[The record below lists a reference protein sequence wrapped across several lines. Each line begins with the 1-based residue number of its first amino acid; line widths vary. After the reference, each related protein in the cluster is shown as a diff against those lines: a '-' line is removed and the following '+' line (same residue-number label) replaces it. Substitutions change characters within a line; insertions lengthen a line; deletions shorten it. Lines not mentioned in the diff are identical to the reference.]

1 MIWLICDSL
10 PFYAHVHTCS
20 PSYTDEELKTNVD
33 SETVCLRLLIKS
45 LIVPISYKTL
55 DTVYSSL
62 LIGLAFVGNGERCQ
76 HNWRTFMI

>member
-10 PFYAHVHTCS
+10 LFYAHVHTCS

-45 LIVPISYKTL
+45 LIVPIGYKTL
-55 DTVYSSL
+55 DTVYSLL
-62 LIGLAFVGNGERCQ
+62 LIGLAFVGN
-76 HNWRTFMI
+76 WRTFMI